1 MRDISDSL
9 RGEDIFEQ
17 LCGTIARNAND
28 LLKLGQIQQS
38 EISEASKIAGGKGVS
53 QKAVSELVYEDKCR
67 PTLKTL
73 CEFLAGI
80 HNANIEGISVIEL
93 LQPNGVRNVL
103 APSDNHDE
111 GHYLLSA
118 LDYLLRREDVTDE
131 QVKNFFDVLTLIEAD
146 KVMTIA
152 NTLRSIDAQEKPAA
166 ELLTLV
172 K

>member
-1 MRDISDSL
+1 MRDISESL
-9 RGEDIFEQ
+9 RGEDIFET
-17 LCGTIARNAND
+17 LCGVIARNSND
-28 LLKLGQIQQS
+28 LLKLRQIQQS
-38 EISEASKIAGGKGVS
+38 EISEASKLAGGKGIS

-80 HNANIEGISVIEL
+80 HNSNIEGISIIEL
-93 LQPNGVRNVL
+93 LQANGVRNVL
-103 APSDNHDE
+103 SPNDRPDE

-118 LDYLLRREDVTDE
+118 LEYLLRRDDVTDE
-131 QVKNFFDVLTLIEAD
+131 QVKTFFDVLTLIGAD
-146 KVMTIA
+146 KVMSIA
-152 NTLRSIDAQEKPAA
+152 STLRSIDAQEKPAA